1 MSLLESPSWILSAV
15 FVVGSSILL
24 CVAVLLLV
32 RRWIP
37 VHDLK
42 AHHDVAGFT
51 LGIIGV
57 LYSVILGF
65 TVVNVQGKSNQV
77 AQTVHTEAICLAD
90 LYRQAAIFDP
100 AGRAAVR
107 ASLRAYVQYVIQK
120 EWGRAKSRTID
131 LGTQEIMAQIWN
143 SYYTIDL
150 SDEKIKIW
158 YQQAASKLDDFLNA
172 RIARQFSS
180 WERLGAMMWTIL
192 ISGAL
197 ITVCF
202 MYFFGLER
210 LRTHIIMTA
219 LVAG

>member
-42 AHHDVAGFT
+42 AHHGVAGFT

-131 LGTQEIMAQIWN
+131 LGTQEIMAQI
-143 SYYTIDL
+143 
-150 SDEKIKIW
+150 
-158 YQQAASKLDDFLNA
+158 
-172 RIARQFSS
+172 
-180 WERLGAMMWTIL
+180 
-192 ISGAL
+192 
-197 ITVCF
+197 
-202 MYFFGLER
+202 
-210 LRTHIIMTA
+210 
-219 LVAG
+219 